1 MKMRGRVIVLFGFD
15 GPFRQKGE
23 TNEIIRYNKSNE
35 QLGLPKSYEGRIP
48 AIENPP

>member
-1 MKMRGRVIVLFGFD
+1 MRGRVFAIFVFD

-23 TNEIIRYNKSNE
+23 TNEIIRHNRSNE

-48 AIENPP
+48 ATENPP